1 MVQATALYTSA
12 YDQSRATLKAWM
24 SGKCLKPSD
33 TVEGRREEEDAKI
46 HKKFLDRVDKVCQD
60 IARLLAFFAVVCVFG
75 TFAMQREGSLLL
87 SQACCVLYSS
97 CFRFFLHLHGCY
109 R

>member
-1 MVQATALYTSA
+1 MVQATALYN
-12 YDQSRATLKAWM
+12 QSRATLKAWM

-33 TVEGRREEEDAKI
+33 TAEGRREEEDAKI

-75 TFAMQREGSLLL
+75 TFAM
-87 SQACCVLYSS
+87 
-97 CFRFFLHLHGCY
+97 
-109 R
+109 

>member
-1 MVQATALYTSA
+1 MVQATALYKSA

-33 TVEGRREEEDAKI
+33 TAEGRREEEDAKI

-75 TFAMQREGSLLL
+75 TFAMQHEGSLLL